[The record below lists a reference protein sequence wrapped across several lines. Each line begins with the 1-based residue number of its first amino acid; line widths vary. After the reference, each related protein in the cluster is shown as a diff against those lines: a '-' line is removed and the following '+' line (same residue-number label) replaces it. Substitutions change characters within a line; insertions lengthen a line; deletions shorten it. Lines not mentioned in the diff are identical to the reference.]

1 MAVKTNS
8 TDSIKLI
15 NEKKIVLVWL
25 TLFLK
30 SQAQQNPRKFER
42 KESPNSKFLI
52 ITWCQGN
59 SYKNKNDFNS
69 LWTTHMVCNLDY
81 SC

>member
-30 SQAQQNPRKFER
+30 SQLQQNPRKFKR
-42 KESPNSKFLI
+42 KESQNNKF
-52 ITWCQGN
+52 
-59 SYKNKNDFNS
+59 
-69 LWTTHMVCNLDY
+69 
-81 SC
+81 